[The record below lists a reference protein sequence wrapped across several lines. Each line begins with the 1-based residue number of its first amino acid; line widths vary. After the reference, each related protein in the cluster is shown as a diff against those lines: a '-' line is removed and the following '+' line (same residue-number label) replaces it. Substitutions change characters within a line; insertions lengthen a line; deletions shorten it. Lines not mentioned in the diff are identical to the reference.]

1 VIPTAARSIQKE
13 NINK

>member
-13 NINK
+13 NMNK